1 MNWKIFNRDVSQ
13 QVYTPDK
20 PCIFGIADL
29 AFAGLVGSGANLIGN
44 YANYKAQKAA
54 NETNLAIARETNQAN
69 LDLYREQYKNSIEQW
84 NRENAYNDPAAQLRR
99 YRLAG
104 LNPSL
109 QNGAVGTG
117 VAGAASL
124 PSASPMITG
133 SAMQAPSFNFSDLA
147 ANVASMAS
155 GIKDI
160 QSAKQIGIDNLTRD
174 AYNKQQVEIAMQ
186 QLRNMKSSG
195 ELTKSESKL
204 ADKKLQQLGLEYD
217 FMEQTFD
224 SRKQS
229 FELQNLMTEAQ
240 TDVLREQ
247 AKVFEQ
253 DKALKE
259 IQAALTK
266 EEWRYYGRHMQ
277 AVIDEL
283 YNRIA
288 VGSSQILLNGANADY
303 STQQALESIEREKG
317 IKIDNKV
324 KQKTMKYVVAGA
336 KSVARQQFYD
346 SYRSKWDYQNSMWNS
361 ELTRAKVHGQ
371 RLDNVYAPIRSVSGS
386 ASSAVGAYAGA
397 RAK

>member
-1 MNWKIFNRDVSQ
+1 MNWKIFNRDVSFQ
-13 QVYTPDK
+13 AFKPDK
-20 PCIFGIADL
+20 PCIFGIDDL
-29 AFAGLVGSGANLIGN
+29 AFAGLVGSGANLLGN
-44 YANYKAQKAA
+44 YSNYKAQKAA

-124 PSASPMITG
+124 PSASPMVTG
-133 SAMQAPSFNFSDLA
+133 SSMQAPSFNFSDLA

-186 QLRNMKSSG
+186 QLRNMKLSG
-195 ELTKSESKL
+195 SLTKSQNRL
-204 ADKKLQQLGLEYD
+204 ADKQLQQLGLEYD
-217 FMEQTFD
+217 LFEQTFD

-229 FELQNLMTEAQ
+229 FELQNQMTEAQ
-240 TDVLREQ
+240 AEVLREQ

-253 DKALKE
+253 DKVLKE
-259 IQAALTK
+259 AQAALTK

-283 YNRIA
+283 YNRIS
-288 VGSSQILLNGANADY
+288 VGNSQILLNGANADY
-303 STQQALESIEREKG
+303 STQQALESVEREKG
-317 IKIDNKV
+317 IFIDNRI
-324 KQKTMKYVVAGA
+324 KQKTMKYIVAGA
-336 KSVARQQFYD
+336 KSVARQQHFD
-346 SYRSKWDYQNSMWNS
+346 SKRSVWDYQNSIWNS
-361 ELTRAKVHGQ
+361 QVTKERFKGQ
-371 RLDNVYAPIRSVSGS
+371 RLDNAYKPISTLTGATGS
-386 ASSAVGAYAGA
+386 ALGGYIGAN
-397 RAK
+397 AK